1 MTKPYDIVKDSIENQ
16 IENIK
21 EQELEIKE
29 QQDLIQ
35 EQMKN
40 LIFFKKG
47 RKT

>member
-47 RKT
+47 RRT

>member
-29 QQDLIQ
+29 QQDLIR

-47 RKT
+47 RRT

>member
-21 EQELEIKE
+21 EQELKIKE

-47 RKT
+47 RRT